1 MLRPTEGISLCWPH
15 NGDGVCFPIQQFL
28 QSTSGTEQNRLH
40 KKLWLF
46 QQKKKKIS
54 KANLPGAVL
63 LRCDCETTEM
73 LFNSLHDPKTQSMY
87 SLELKQLICSDKGHS
102 HSLNQFHHIIIL
114 LFTKQSKCSARESIV
129 GLLTAVGMFTS
140 PYAWPHIWCLT
151 HTHLL
156 WNTKIKRNFGVVF
169 G

>member
-1 MLRPTEGISLCWPH
+1 MGMVSAFPFNSFFSLLVAQSRTGSI
-15 NGDGVCFPIQQFL
+15 NNYGCF
-28 QSTSGTEQNRLH
+28 N
-40 KKLWLF
+40 
-46 QQKKKKIS
+46 KKKIS

-156 WNTKIKRNFGVVF
+156 WNTKLKRNFGVVF

>member
-1 MLRPTEGISLCWPH
+1 MGMVSAFPFNSFFSLLVAQSRTGFI
-15 NGDGVCFPIQQFL
+15 NNYGCF
-28 QSTSGTEQNRLH
+28 N
-40 KKLWLF
+40 KKN
-46 QQKKKKIS
+46 IS

>member
-1 MLRPTEGISLCWPH
+1 MGMVSAFPFNSFFSLLVAQSRTGFI
-15 NGDGVCFPIQQFL
+15 NNYGCF
-28 QSTSGTEQNRLH
+28 N
-40 KKLWLF
+40 
-46 QQKKKKIS
+46 KKKIS

-73 LFNSLHDPKTQSMY
+73 LFNSLHDPKTRSMY

-156 WNTKIKRNFGVVF
+156 WNTKLKRNFGVVF

>member
-1 MLRPTEGISLCWPH
+1 MGMVSAFPFNSFFSLLVAQSRTGFIK
-15 NGDGVCFPIQQFL
+15 NYGCF
-28 QSTSGTEQNRLH
+28 NN
-40 KKLWLF
+40 
-46 QQKKKKIS
+46 KKKKIS

>member
-1 MLRPTEGISLCWPH
+1 MVSAFPFNSFFSLLVAQSRAGFI
-15 NGDGVCFPIQQFL
+15 NNYGCF
-28 QSTSGTEQNRLH
+28 N
-40 KKLWLF
+40 
-46 QQKKKKIS
+46 KKKIS

-140 PYAWPHIWCLT
+140 PYAWPHI
-151 HTHLL
+151 
-156 WNTKIKRNFGVVF
+156 
-169 G
+169 